1 MKAISASII
10 VLAAAVLMG
19 LAMQANHDAQVVLM
33 LVAGV
38 LGIVGFGTWI
48 GQLGKDQQQK

>member
-10 VLAAAVLMG
+10 VLAGAVLMG
-19 LAMQANHDAQVVLM
+19 LAMQANHDAQVILM

-38 LGIVGFGTWI
+38 LSLIGFGTWI
-48 GQLGKDQQQK
+48 GELGKDQQLK